1 MTVTGLR
8 IYCYAILLVIFKILF
23 IFVNFIGV
31 TFVNNIIQIL
41 GVQLYNVGVYSLVC
55 SPPEV

>member
-41 GVQLYNVGVYSLVC
+41 GVQLYNVGVYSLVF